1 MTKNHTSLQVAIDKV
16 AKTGAVTTPCLRKKG
31 VGGGVPPEMK
41 NVQPDE
47 LKTVI
52 CPPVSLLP
60 LPPLYPP
67 VWVWKALW

>member
-1 MTKNHTSLQVAIDKV
+1 LTKNHTSLQVAIDKV

-31 VGGGVPPEMK
+31 VGGGVPP
-41 NVQPDE
+41 
-47 LKTVI
+47 
-52 CPPVSLLP
+52 VSLLP